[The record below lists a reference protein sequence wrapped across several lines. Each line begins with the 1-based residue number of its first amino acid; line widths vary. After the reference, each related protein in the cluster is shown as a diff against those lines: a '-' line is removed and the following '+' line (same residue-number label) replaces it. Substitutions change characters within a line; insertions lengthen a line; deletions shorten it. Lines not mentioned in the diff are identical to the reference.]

1 MSSAKA
7 PSLFD
12 DLPFPGTDK
21 TLCPTCQ
28 RLVEPGQSC
37 WRCEQPAL
45 ARNTDPETSKEAA
58 NRVET
63 SNVETLV
70 LLAIQRTGKRG
81 ATTKELEKSLG
92 VARVTIS
99 PRMKPLA
106 RKHLIRQTLEKR
118 DGCFVWVSDIDEGV
132 E

>member
-1 MSSAKA
+1 MSSAN
-7 PSLFD
+7 PTLFD
-12 DLPFPGTDK
+12 GLPFGDTEK
-21 TLCPTCQ
+21 QVCGTCQ
-28 RLVEPGQSC
+28 TLIEPGQSC

-45 ARNTDPETSKEAA
+45 ARKTDPETSKEAA
-58 NRVET
+58 RRVDT

-70 LLAIQRTGKRG
+70 LLAVQRTGKRG

-92 VARVTIS
+92 VDRVTIS

-118 DGCFVWVSDIDEGV
+118 EGCFVWVSDIDEGV